1 MNQRKPLA
9 GFTQFELLI
18 TVAIIVILSAAAVP
32 AYRSYIS
39 TANMA
44 RVTANFE
51 ESVRVAQRTITEDET
66 RLAQGLTALAP
77 KDTNGWITLLN
88 TTGAHAPEGGPAYI
102 AKKNGDAT
110 TGAIGVEWKEAS
122 KGKLARLEVWRPRYL
137 DLTELHA
144 MISNYKVETN

>member
-18 TVAIIVILSAAAVP
+18 TVAIIAILSAAAVP

-102 AKKNGDAT
+102 ATKNGDAT
-110 TGAIGVEWKEAS
+110 TGAIGVEWQEAS
-122 KGKLARLEVWRPRYL
+122 KGKLARLEIWRPRYL